1 MLYNVFMN
9 YTKTIKKLQTAIN
22 MQGQKLLYCTS
33 EFYSKD
39 LQRPVIMY
47 YIKNAVFDG
56 DSVNNEV
63 LFKSASQ
70 IRVVFFLRDLL
81 EYLNSGIRIDEAQ
94 ALCIEKQK
102 TYITKRE
109 VIRGKEDSIT

>member
-1 MLYNVFMN
+1 MN

-22 MQGQKLLYCTS
+22 MKGEKLLYCTS

-47 YIKNAVFDG
+47 YIKNAVFDE
-56 DSVNNEV
+56 DSVNNVV

-81 EYLNSGIRIDEAQ
+81 EYLNSMFTIEIATEKA
-94 ALCIEKQK
+94 IEKQK
-102 TYITKRE
+102 EYVTKRE
-109 VIRGKEDSIT
+109 VIRGKEESIT

>member
-1 MLYNVFMN
+1 MN

-22 MQGQKLLYCTS
+22 LQGQKLLYCTS

-39 LQRPVIMY
+39 LKRPVIMY
-47 YIKNAVFDG
+47 YIKNAVFVD
-56 DSVNNEV
+56 DSVSNEV

-81 EYLNSGIRIDEAQ
+81 ECLNVGLHIDDAT
-94 ALCIEKQK
+94 ACAIDKQK
-102 TYITKRE
+102 TYITKRD
-109 VIRGKEDSIT
+109 VIRNKEESIT